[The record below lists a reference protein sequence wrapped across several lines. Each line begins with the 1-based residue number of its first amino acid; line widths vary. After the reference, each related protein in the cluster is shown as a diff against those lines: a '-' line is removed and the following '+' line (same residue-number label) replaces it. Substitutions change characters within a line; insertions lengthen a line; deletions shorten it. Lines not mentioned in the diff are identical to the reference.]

1 MRLLT
6 ILVLAIVA
14 FPGQSAADG
23 YSESEIEA
31 GSGAGGSEV
40 VTVVDVGLV
49 GGGYSGADGVMDCRW
64 MAIGDRVGNTHE
76 SYTPANLATM
86 TIGETYLFQC
96 FLLATGEEVV
106 HEFRNWDPGAP
117 APVID
122 LTTVAY
128 NWAVQ
133 AYDRQPLPPPPIVT
147 APPVG
152 VPTLVNVAN
161 FYWSELPPQHQAE
174 SVTDPANRSTVT
186 ATAVSLVID
195 PGDGSGSLSCPANP
209 TPWTESVDESTPGT
223 CFHEYQRPGTY
234 AVTATLQW
242 DTVYTSVIGGITYT
256 GTLGTRTTQ
265 STTQLTAREAVTH
278 IDRS

>member
-1 MRLLT
+1 MRGLITVLCLTLLW
-6 ILVLAIVA
+6 APVA
-14 FPGQSAADG
+14 GASDFDP
-23 YSESEIEA
+23 ESIEA
-31 GSGAGGSEV
+31 GSGTGGSGV
-40 VTVVDVGLV
+40 VTVVDVGLI
-49 GGGYSGADGVMDCRW
+49 GGGYAGADDVMDCTW
-64 MAIGDRVGNTHE
+64 SEIGDRPGNTHE
-76 SYTPANLATM
+76 SYSLADLGNM

-106 HEFRNWDPGAP
+106 HEFRNWDPAAP

-195 PGDGSGSLSCPANP
+195 PGDGSGLLSCPANP

-278 IDRS
+278 IDRT

>member
-1 MRLLT
+1 MFLCSG
-6 ILVLAIVA
+6 AA
-14 FPGQSAADG
+14 SADG
-23 YSESEIEA
+23 FDPGYIDA
-31 GSGAGGSEV
+31 GSGAGGTEQI
-40 VTVVDVGLV
+40 TVVDVGLV

-64 MAIGDRVGNTHE
+64 MAIGEHVGTTHE
-76 SYTPANLATM
+76 AYT
-86 TIGETYLFQC
+86 ISDVSERIVGVTYLFQC

-106 HEFRNWDPGAP
+106 HEFRNWDPAAP

-195 PGDGSGSLSCPANP
+195 PGDGSGLLSCPANP

-223 CFHEYQRPGTY
+223 CFHDYQRPGTY
-234 AVTATLQW
+234 AVTATLRW

-278 IDRS
+278 IDRT